1 MIPSIRTTCHH
12 LAPLVSCFVSV
23 GADIVAALAAS
34 RWTSLSS
41 TTSSARTVPTR
52 PHTNRPMS
60 ELVAKPSTHGTSF
73 KFKFPDCERLPP
85 PVMPL
90 SDVSFA
96 YSGDLKEGTVLFRN
110 LDVGVDCDSRIAL
123 VGANGSGM
131 HYYAFPI
138 DR

>member
-1 MIPSIRTTCHH
+1 MDISKLDDFIRKN
-12 LAPLVSCFVSV
+12 
-23 GADIVAALAAS
+23 
-34 RWTSLSS
+34 
-41 TTSSARTVPTR
+41 SANKAKYKSAQSKQKVLDKI
-52 PHTNRPMS
+52 MS